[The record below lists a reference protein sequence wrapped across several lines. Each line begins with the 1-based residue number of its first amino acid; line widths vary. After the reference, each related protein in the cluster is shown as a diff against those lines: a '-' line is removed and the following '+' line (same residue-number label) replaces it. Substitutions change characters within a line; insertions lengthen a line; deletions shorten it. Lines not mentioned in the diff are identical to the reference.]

1 MAKAN
6 LNTNI
11 VPNSFQAYC
20 QSANPFT
27 KLGLA
32 VHLPS
37 GGGSVTFG
45 AYPYGGVSPFSY
57 NWGDGN
63 FVNTNE
69 YTTSYTQPVT
79 QGPSVVVKDAN
90 NQISPA
96 IQCPSV
102 VVGDGTPGTNPLPS
116 GAFKLL
122 IGSSGTNLPDGDYD
136 DTKSTHKSYQVV
148 QGAPFTLKWNMNL
161 PGGPTGYI
169 DCDTGSGPSGV
180 FPVWDN
186 FVITNT
192 GVEQHQS
199 YDVSNTSSVPTGDYT
214 FSIKCSKADAT
225 SVNSTVKLRVIKS
238 SIIHF

>member
-1 MAKAN
+1 MANAN
-6 LNTNI
+6 LNTNP
-11 VPNSFQAYC
+11 VPTAFQAYC
-20 QSANPFT
+20 QAANPFT

-45 AYPYGGVSPFSY
+45 AYPSGGQSPFTY

-63 FVNTNE
+63 YVVFNE

-148 QGAPFTLKWNMNL
+148 QGSPFAFKWNMNL

-169 DCDTGSGPSGV
+169 TCINQSSPSGS
-180 FPVWDN
+180 FALWDSYSLFN
-186 FVITNT
+186 S
-192 GVEQHQS
+192 GAEQHT
-199 YDVSNTSSVPTGDYT
+199 VLNVNNTSSVPTGDYT
-214 FSIKCSKADAT
+214 FRTTCSKADFTTIT
-225 SVNSTVKLRVIKS
+225 SSVKLRVIKS